1 MYGSGIS
8 AYQTTD
14 VLTANPKKLV
24 IMCYEG
30 AIRNLKIAK
39 DKHVSA
45 EYEAK
50 AKALQKAQDIIVE
63 LTAGL
68 DFEKGGQIAKNLHA
82 LYRYM
87 LRRITEGDLK
97 RDVTSIDEVV
107 GMLEE
112 LKGAWEEIFYGR
124 KEDVDSV
131 SHLSDGSSAQ
141 HATAYGP

>member
-1 MYGSGIS
+1 MYGNGIS
-8 AYQTTD
+8 AYQQTD

-30 AIRNLKIAK
+30 AISNLKIAK
-39 DKHVSA
+39 ERHLSG

-50 AKALQKAQDIIVE
+50 AKALQKAQDIMVE
-63 LTAGL
+63 LTVGL
-68 DFEKGGQIAKNLHA
+68 DFEKGGQIAKNLDA
-82 LYRYM
+82 LYRYI

-97 RDVTSIDEVV
+97 RDVTSIDEVA

-124 KEDVDSV
+124 KEDAEFA
-131 SHLSDGSSAQ
+131 SHLSDESSAQ
-141 HATAYGP
+141 GAMAYGR